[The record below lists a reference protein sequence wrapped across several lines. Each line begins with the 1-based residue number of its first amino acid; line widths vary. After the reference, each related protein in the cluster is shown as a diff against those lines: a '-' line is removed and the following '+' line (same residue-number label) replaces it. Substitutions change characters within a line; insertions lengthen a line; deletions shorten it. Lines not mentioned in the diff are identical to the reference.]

1 MGFRDFLEELYEPMG
16 GVSIRAMFGGLGIF
30 KEAVMF
36 ALVVEDTLY
45 LRADEETAGSYAAE
59 DAPQF
64 VYHGMKGRA
73 VAMPYWRLPERLY
86 DEPEEFLAWSEAAFA
101 VARRTAK
108 AKKPAK
114 KPAPAKRAGP
124 KPPPK
129 KTAAKARIR
138 KAPTRGPRSAKVR
151 R

>member
-1 MGFRDFLEELYEPMG
+1 
-16 GVSIRAMFGGLGIF
+16 
-30 KEAVMF
+30 MF

-45 LRADEETAGSYAAE
+45 LRADAQTAASFAAE
-59 DAPQF
+59 DAPRF

-86 DEPEEFLAWSEAAFA
+86 DEPEEFLAWSQTAFA
-101 VARRTAK
+101 VARRSAR
-108 AKKPAK
+108 AKKPVG
-114 KPAPAKRAGP
+114 KPARKTVGAK

-129 KTAAKARIR
+129 KTAARSTR
-138 KAPTRGPRSAKVR
+138 KAPARRARSPKAR